1 VTEIAKQRLD
11 AHHGG
16 AQFLDV
22 MLRTF
27 DKRFSE
33 AFWEQWDAHVVPS
46 HREAAAPAYADFGC
60 GPGLM
65 FERWR
70 TRWPDAELHGVEL
83 QEYMLEVARP
93 NADKAKATLHE
104 QDLHSVRLPLPDG
117 SLDAV
122 LCAVV
127 VHEMREPIGM
137 LREIRRLL
145 APTGR
150 LFLMD
155 WVRVP
160 LEQYLGDTEP
170 DPFGSEASPEHRA
183 DRLDHFMEHNKF
195 SRDDLMLLLE
205 RTGFSAKST
214 VTRGNGQFLWVVAGP
229 QTGLPSGA

>member
-1 VTEIAKQRLD
+1 MSEIAKQRLD

-27 DKRFSE
+27 ENRFSD

-46 HREAAAPAYADFGC
+46 HRDASAPAYADFGC

-65 FERWR
+65 LEQWR
-70 TRWPDAELHGVEL
+70 KRWPEAELHGVEL

-93 NADKAKATLHE
+93 NAEKARATLHE
-104 QDLHSVRLPLPDG
+104 QDLHQVSLPLADG

-127 VHEMREPIGM
+127 IHEMREPIGM
-137 LREIRRLL
+137 LREARRLL
-145 APTGR
+145 APGGR

-160 LEQYLGDTEP
+160 LEQYLAGSDP
-170 DPFGSEASPEHRA
+170 DPFGHESSPEQRA

-195 SRDDLMLLLE
+195 SRDDLLLMLE
-205 RTGFSAKST
+205 RTGFSPKTTIS
-214 VTRGNGQFLWVVAGP
+214 RGDGQFLWVVASP
-229 QTGLPSGA
+229 QTHPPAGA